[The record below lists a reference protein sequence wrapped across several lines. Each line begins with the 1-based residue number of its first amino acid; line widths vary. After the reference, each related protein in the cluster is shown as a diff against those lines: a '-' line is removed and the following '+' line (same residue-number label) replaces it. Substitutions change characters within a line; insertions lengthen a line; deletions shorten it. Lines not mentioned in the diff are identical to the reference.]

1 VEPGDVAEV
10 SVALD
15 TTGKFGQ
22 VQKTVTIKTNDPV
35 EPELDV
41 PVSVF
46 VEHSSQAD
54 TDEPLESV
62 LFGEECGRCHAQPAA
77 GLQGAAI
84 YDAICQMCH
93 GSLSEYV
100 GSLPSEVLERATLRA
115 WIAEGR
121 AEVGMPG
128 YDASVGGPL
137 TPEQIDSLVDGMLG
151 ADEAATGQ

>member
-1 VEPGDVAEV
+1 M
-10 SVALD
+10 ALD
-15 TTGKFGQ
+15 TTGKFGR
-22 VQKTVTIKTNDPV
+22 VTKTVTIKTNDPV
-35 EPELDV
+35 QPELDV
-41 PVSVF
+41 PVSVI
-46 VEHSSQAD
+46 VDHSAQAD

-77 GLQGAAI
+77 GLTGAAV
-84 YDAICQMCH
+84 YDAVCQMCH
-93 GSLSEYV
+93 GPMSEYV
-100 GSLPSEVLERATLRA
+100 AGLPSSVTERGALRS